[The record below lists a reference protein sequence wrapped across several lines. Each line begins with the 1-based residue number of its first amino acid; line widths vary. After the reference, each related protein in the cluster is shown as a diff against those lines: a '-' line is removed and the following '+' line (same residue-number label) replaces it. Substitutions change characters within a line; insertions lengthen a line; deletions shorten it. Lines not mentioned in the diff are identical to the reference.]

1 MKPYKKEPNI
11 IRQEVG
17 MDAIYTINLDDRKA
31 WLNVKWL
38 GNWETILEFSF
49 DEFYDLKKIKA
60 KLEKKAMAYY
70 TFLDS

>member
-1 MKPYKKEPNI
+1 MKPYKKEPEL

-17 MDAIYTINLDDRKA
+17 MDAIYTINLDDRRA
-31 WLNVKWL
+31 WLNVRWL

-60 KLEKKAMAYY
+60 RLEKKAMAYY

>member
-1 MKPYKKEPNI
+1 MKPYKKEPKV

-17 MDAIYTINLDDRKA
+17 MEAIYSIDLDNRKA

-60 KLEKKAMAYY
+60 RLEKKAMAYY

>member
-1 MKPYKKEPNI
+1 MKPYKKEPEL

-17 MDAIYTINLDDRKA
+17 MDAIYTINLDDRRA
-31 WLNVKWL
+31 RLNVKWL

-49 DEFYDLKKIKA
+49 DEFYDLEKIKA
-60 KLEKKAMAYY
+60 RLEKKAMAYY